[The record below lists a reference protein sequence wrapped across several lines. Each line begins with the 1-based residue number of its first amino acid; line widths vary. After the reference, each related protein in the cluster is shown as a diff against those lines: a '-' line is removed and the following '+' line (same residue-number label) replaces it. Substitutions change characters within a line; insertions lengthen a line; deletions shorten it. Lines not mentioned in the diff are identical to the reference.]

1 MFNPDVFFE
10 FETTDLRKK
19 CLDDA
24 VVANCGLTLDII
36 GNDPIEPVVT
46 IGNQEPERQ
55 VYARQEYNQQE
66 KDAIDDLIVLCSQ
79 RNIPVPATD

>member
-46 IGNQEPERQ
+46 IGNQEPER
-55 VYARQEYNQQE
+55 
-66 KDAIDDLIVLCSQ
+66 
-79 RNIPVPATD
+79 